1 MKKRLN
7 GGNGEGKKTY
17 RKPVLRVVNI
27 ADSVQTLGIG
37 CKTTSNTNTQPGSA
51 PCAPVSG
58 TPCFQPGS

>member
-1 MKKRLN
+1 MSRTVSSDNSKKRY
-7 GGNGEGKKTY
+7 E
-17 RKPVLRVVNI
+17 KPRLRVVNI

-37 CKTTSNTNTQPGSA
+37 CKTTSNTTSQPGSI

>member
-1 MKKRLN
+1 MSRTDMNAKRKKQY
-7 GGNGEGKKTY
+7 KK
-17 RKPVLRVVNI
+17 PALRIVNI

-37 CKTTSNTNTQPGSA
+37 CKTTSNTTSQPGSI